1 MECSLPVDAVADAG
15 PLSSYLLRTGTL
27 SRGVWVC
34 FSILFS
40 ESTQL
45 LKTCL
50 NAESETH
57 NVFQLLEVVKRLEGR
72 PKTENVQLQSR
83 TLWSF
88 ELAADETAAAA
99 SLCTVNK

>member
-1 MECSLPVDAVADAG
+1 MCGCVFPF
-15 PLSSYLLRTGTL
+15 
-27 SRGVWVC
+27 C
-34 FSILFS
+34 LFS

-50 NAESETH
+50 KAESETH
-57 NVFQLLEVVKRLEGR
+57 DVFQLLEVVKRLEGR
-72 PKTENVQLQSR
+72 PKTQNVQLQSR
-83 TLWSF
+83 ALWSF